1 MMISSTPRVSI
12 IVPCRNE
19 ERFIAECLDSILA
32 NDFPHAELEI
42 LVVDGNSTDRTREI
56 VGQYALRH
64 SCVQL
69 LDNPRQTT
77 PVALNIGL
85 RHARGELLIRMDA
98 HAKYDPAYVVNCVR
112 AADEYGA
119 DNVGGRCV
127 MVPRHD
133 TLLARAL
140 VQAMSHPFGV
150 GNATYRT
157 TTLTEPRWVDT
168 VPFFCF
174 RRAVVDR
181 VGYFNE
187 WLTRSQDFEFSQR
200 LHKLGGRT
208 LMVPGIVSYYYL
220 RTDLG
225 AFVRRN
231 VLNGV
236 WVIVPFLYTDVIPVR
251 IRHLVPL
258 TFVLTL
264 LTTALVG
271 AFWLP
276 AWWLLAVVLMAYAV
290 AASLATIHI
299 VRRTRELNLLAI
311 MPLLFFTIHLSYGL
325 GSLAGL
331 VFVAYTLF
339 RRVISPSSNNPVTS
353 LTS

>member
-1 MMISSTPRVSI
+1 MTALIAPRVSI
-12 IVPCRNE
+12 IIPCRNE
-19 ERFIAECLDSILA
+19 ERFIADCLDSILA
-32 NDFPHAELEI
+32 NDFPHDQLEI

-56 VGQYALRH
+56 VTRYTHRH
-64 SCVQL
+64 PCVQL
-69 LDNPRQTT
+69 LDNPRQIT

-85 RHARGELLIRMDA
+85 RQARGDLLIRMDA

-112 AADEYGA
+112 AADEHHA

-168 VPFFCF
+168 VPFFCL
-174 RRAVVDR
+174 RREVIER
-181 VGYFNE
+181 VGLFNE
-187 WLTRSQDFEFSQR
+187 RLSRSQDFEFSQR

-225 AFVRRN
+225 SFVRRN
-231 VLNGV
+231 VLNGL
-236 WVIVPFLYTDVIPVR
+236 WVIVPFLYTDVMPVR
-251 IRHLVPL
+251 PRHLVPL
-258 TFVLTL
+258 TFLLTL
-264 LTTALVG
+264 LTSALLG
-271 AFWLP
+271 AFWTP
-276 AWWLLAVVLMAYAV
+276 AWWLLAAVLLAYAL
-290 AASLATIHI
+290 AASFATAQI
-299 VRRTRELNLLAI
+299 VRRTGEPRFLAI
-311 MPLLFFTIHLSYGL
+311 MPLLFFTIHTSYGL
-325 GSLAGL
+325 GSFGGL
-331 VFVAYTLF
+331 IYVAYTLI
-339 RRVISPSSNNPVTS
+339 RRVFSPSSSNPVTT